1 MSFDTSQI
9 RFCRNKSFRRQC
21 VDAFLRDTVS
31 QISNIE
37 KKVVLDL
44 GGTRTARRGLFDPTK
59 YPWALVCANIQQ
71 KRAVDIVMD
80 AHNFCFNENSFDIVL
95 FTEVIE
101 HLRSPET
108 VLQDIYKAIKPGGK
122 LILTA
127 PFFYHIHGD
136 PDDYGRYTS
145 SGLRAFLISA
155 GFDEENIEICPQ
167 GGYASSLL
175 YLISKGLNH
184 QASKGTFLKSRVAGL
199 FSTLLERIQIDIVK
213 LDAQA
218 NKTNLRGFPNGYGV
232 VAKKI

>member
-1 MSFDTSQI
+1 MSLDTLQV

-21 VDAFLRDTVS
+21 IDAFLLDSVR
-31 QISNIE
+31 QISDIE

-44 GGTRTARRGLFDPTK
+44 GGTRTDRRGLFDPTS
-59 YPWALVCANIQQ
+59 YPWRLVCANIQQ

-95 FTEVIE
+95 LTEVIE

-108 VLQDIYKAIKPGGK
+108 VLQDIYKTIKPGGK

-145 SGLRAFLISA
+145 SGLSAFLTSA
-155 GFDEENIEICPQ
+155 GFDEVNIEISPQ

-184 QASKGTFLKSRVAGL
+184 QTSKGTFLKSRVASL
-199 FSTLLERIQIDIVK
+199 ISTLLEKLPIDIVQ

-218 NKTNLRGFPNGYGV
+218 NKAKLSGFPHGYGV
-232 VAKKI
+232 VAKK